1 MAVGIRTLT
10 LFQIHTFTFSKRKL
24 STHPEL
30 AIFSIITYP
39 HYSVILLNGQ
49 TKTRI
54 LVTDDD
60 ESIGYAVEVGLE
72 FLGDYEVNFAE
83 DGIQGIQLLRDC
95 PPALF

>member
-1 MAVGIRTLT
+1 
-10 LFQIHTFTFSKRKL
+10 
-24 STHPEL
+24 
-30 AIFSIITYP
+30 
-39 HYSVILLNGQ
+39 
-49 TKTRI
+49 
-54 LVTDDD
+54 VTDDD